1 MKNLVTEL
9 LLKLAQKEEESQ
21 NLAAQVEML
30 EQVITEMLRN
40 MAWSDRQILLRQ
52 IEGALAGVNPVP
64 AFMTTLHNAGESLSK
79 RFD

>member
-64 AFMTTLHNAGESLSK
+64 AFMTNLHNAGESVSK

>member
-21 NLAAQVEML
+21 NLAAQVETL

-40 MAWSDRQILLRQ
+40 MAWSDRQIVLRQ
-52 IEGALAGVNPVP
+52 IEGALAGVNRVP
-64 AFMTTLHNAGESLSK
+64 AFMTTLHNAGESVPNA
-79 RFD
+79 F

>member
-21 NLAAQVEML
+21 NLAAQVETL

-40 MAWSDRQILLRQ
+40 MAWSDRQIVLRQ
-52 IEGALAGVNPVP
+52 IEGALAGVNRVP
-64 AFMTTLHNAGESLSK
+64 AFMTALHNAGESVPK
-79 RFD
+79 AF

>member
-21 NLAAQVEML
+21 NLAAQVETL

-40 MAWSDRQILLRQ
+40 MAWSDRQIVLRQ
-52 IEGALAGVNPVP
+52 IEGALAGVNRVP
-64 AFMTTLHNAGESLSK
+64 TFIHNAGESVPK
-79 RFD
+79 AF